1 MVGIIKPLKEAK
13 KMSRKRY
20 DKNYKIEAV
29 RRAREKGKKVPE
41 LAEELGIHQNTIY
54 KWMGELHR
62 DKENAFPGSG
72 KLKPDDE
79 ELPSLKRE
87 NERLK
92 EEMEILKNAVL
103 YFAMLQK

>member
-1 MVGIIKPLKEAK
+1 
-13 KMSRKRY
+13 
-20 DKNYKIEAV
+20 
-29 RRAREKGKKVPE
+29 
-41 LAEELGIHQNTIY
+41 
-54 KWMGELHR
+54 MGELHR
-62 DKENAFPGSG
+62 DKENAFPGRG